1 MYFTKTEI
9 EAMQKG
15 EIRVYI
21 EKMQKADENGGF
33 DMVY

>member
-1 MYFTKTEI
+1 MYFTKAEI

-15 EIRVYI
+15 EIKIYI
-21 EKMQKADENGGF
+21 EKMSKEDDNGGF